1 MTAPRI
7 TFPTRGITD
16 RAFQYR
22 AAVKTDLKATFARER
37 KRLAA
42 EQAAKD
48 AQQQQPLDL
57 AADNVRPL
65 TVRGAK

>member
-48 AQQQQPLDL
+48 AQQQTLDL